1 MEYMASA
8 SNEDGVIDKE
18 NLTYS
23 FNGVDFNSDG
33 VVSVDEYYLGTS
45 PQWEEVC
52 SDKFVIQYIGEPEE
66 GKTYY
71 YQSEPTLAPT
81 RKKSLFNEL
90 VKKQK

>member
-1 MEYMASA
+1 VFDTTKPRSKVEPFFMEYMASA

-45 PQWEEVC
+45 P
-52 SDKFVIQYIGEPEE
+52 
-66 GKTYY
+66 
-71 YQSEPTLAPT
+71 
-81 RKKSLFNEL
+81 
-90 VKKQK
+90 